1 MVRCANLQPEAIN
14 RHSTLR
20 RAGPGPPRLDPAGA
34 SVRLRVTGITRTD
47 RPCDWPSHCRD
58 CPRLCA
64 SGPKSRAS
72 GGKVSLSR
80 DEPFAPDEASLNAL
94 KFALA
99 SNSGGRDR
107 TTECN
112 VLKYQAAQ
120 TIAKPIAFGLTNNPT
135 SRIKPCVQNKPPRV
149 ALTKSP
155 RAPPHTR
162 IPLALATSHAH
173 GSSRR
178 TCEIRR
184 DRPPRS
190 AAGTRRLSSC

>member
-1 MVRCANLQPEAIN
+1 MQPEAIN

-20 RAGPGPPRLDPAGA
+20 RVGPPRLDPAGA
-34 SVRLRVTGITRTD
+34 SVRLTGITRTRTD
-47 RPCDWPSHCRD
+47 RPCDWPSHCRG

-64 SGPKSRAS
+64 SGPKSRDS

-135 SRIKPCVQNKPPRV
+135 SRVTGKPCVQIITPPCRPHEV
-149 ALTKSP
+149 AAA
-155 RAPPHTR
+155 RA
-162 IPLALATSHAH
+162 ASHADSAC
-173 GSSRR
+173 SSHVACSRFVASNV
-178 TCEIRR
+178 R
-184 DRPPRS
+184 DSARS
-190 AAGTRRLSSC
+190 PAS